1 MIACSKQIRFAKHI
15 CFLSLLF
22 VCSSLV
28 FADYKDDIGFTR
40 LTSEY
45 GASLPATNSMLATH
59 VEARDAT
66 TNDYMPD
73 VTDARFAGKT
83 FTDKTGDQLGTYSA
97 HATGVGG
104 RFYGIYSISSN
115 INAIEVYEA
124 NDWLQGGFLN
134 FYSNTQQPQIS
145 VSRIA
150 NHSWIGDT
158 GNDSY
163 NLDLLTRI
171 DWLIETDEFI
181 QIVGTRNNSSLL
193 NQPLFSSAFNV
204 INVAN
209 TAANHS
215 QDSVGIAGS
224 DYSSSRTRPDIVAP
238 FLYSSTSTPVIASS
252 AALLV
257 NLGKSSI
264 LSTDPAVQSTSN
276 RSGAVIYNAER
287 SETIKAILLAGA
299 DRYTKNREADGSI
312 SLENI
317 IDYRLD
323 SANQKVNGMD
333 KRFGAGQ
340 VNIYN
345 SYLIMTAGEQ
355 NSVEDGGT
363 GSTGIANS
371 GFDYDP
377 NFGGANSSN
386 SIASYN
392 FTTGANSVIF
402 TASLVWNIDI
412 DINAVLSRNYSGASV
427 LHDLDLYL
435 YELNSGQLLLKA
447 STSTIDNTENIRV
460 SLLPNRDYLLQVVP
474 KSGQASF
481 DWDYA
486 FAWLQV
492 PDPDSDLIPD
502 FLDNCALVSNPGQ
515 ADLDTDNIGDLCD
528 TDIDG
533 DGVEN
538 TLDAFPYDPAETTDT
553 DGDGVGNNADT
564 DDDNDGLSDVFE
576 ISIGTDTLLVDSDGD
591 GLTDYAEVAY
601 DGDVA
606 TYTPGS
612 DLNPLST
619 DTDQDGIADN
629 ADPIPLNYNYADGDV
644 GPLGNPDGL
653 VNQADLV
660 IMNKIMMGTLT
671 ATVNELSHADLYPQ
685 GAPDGVIDLSDMVLF
700 QKLILQ

>member
-1 MIACSKQIRFAKHI
+1 MSVCGKQISIIKQV
-15 CFLSLLF
+15 CFLGLMF
-22 VCSSLV
+22 ICSGLV
-28 FADYKDDIGFTR
+28 FAGYKGDIGFTR

-45 GASLPATNSMLATH
+45 GSNLPVTNSMLATH

-73 VTDARFAGKT
+73 VTDARFVGKT
-83 FTDKTGDQLGTYSA
+83 FVDKTGDQLGTYSV
-97 HATGVGG
+97 HATGVGS

-115 INAIEVYEA
+115 VNTIDVYEA

-134 FYSNTQQPQIS
+134 FGSNSQPQIS
-145 VSRIA
+145 ASRIA

-181 QIVGTRNNSSLL
+181 QLVGTRNNNSLP

-215 QDSVGIAGS
+215 QDSVGIVGS
-224 DYSSSRTRPDIVAP
+224 DYTSSRTRPDIVAP
-238 FLYSSTSTPVIASS
+238 FLYSSASTPVIASS
-252 AALLV
+252 TALLMNV
-257 NLGKSSI
+257 GHSPA
-264 LSTDPAVQSTSN
+264 LSTDPVVQSTTN

-317 IDYRLD
+317 IDYRID

-392 FTTGANSVIF
+392 FTTGADSVIF
-402 TASLVWNIDI
+402 TAALVWNIDI
-412 DINAVLSRNYSGASV
+412 DGGSSRNYSGASV
-427 LHDLDLYL
+427 LYDLDLYL
-435 YELNSGQLLLKA
+435 YDLNNGQLLLKS
-447 STSTIDNTENIRV
+447 STSSIDNTENIRV

-474 KSGQASF
+474 KSGQVSF

-486 FAWLQV
+486 LAWLQV

-533 DGVEN
+533 DGVDN

-553 DGDGVGNNADT
+553 DGDGIGNNADT

-576 ISIGTDTLLVDSDGD
+576 ISIGTDTLSVDSDGD

-644 GPLGNPDGL
+644 GPLGAPDGL

-660 IMNKIMMGTLT
+660 IMNRILTGQLT
-671 ATVNELSHADLYPQ
+671 ATVSELSHADLYPQ